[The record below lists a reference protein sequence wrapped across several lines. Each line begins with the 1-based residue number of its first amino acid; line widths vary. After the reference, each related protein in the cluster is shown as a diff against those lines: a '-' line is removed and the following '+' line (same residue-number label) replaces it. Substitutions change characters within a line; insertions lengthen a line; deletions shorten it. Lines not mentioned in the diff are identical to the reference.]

1 MLNRKEKKGLIVKLL
16 EENKTYK
23 EISKEAHASFSE
35 ISRINKNL
43 NGEDSGPSIQNQ
55 AYKMY
60 LKEKKLQLTREY
72 ALLQIRRELKGD
84 SLPFVNLYGK
94 MKKKHYRLDQVE
106 KALNIVDKIEAQ
118 SLYLIGL
125 EDDRRKCLQEI
136 NQLEIDIKRLNSD
149 KSVAEYELDSLESAK
164 LFLCIKIEILKQQK
178 AAIEERPIRLFSV
191 PNIDNEMT
199 LSNNADIILPSSGMG
214 YQR

>member
-149 KSVAEYELDSLESAK
+149 KSVAE
-164 LFLCIKIEILKQQK
+164 
-178 AAIEERPIRLFSV
+178 
-191 PNIDNEMT
+191 
-199 LSNNADIILPSSGMG
+199 
-214 YQR
+214 